1 MTGAQ
6 DIVTHRVQEL
16 LDSCITIFG
25 YKPSTQLTL
34 VYHPFSMAQQG
45 CRLLHSMHCQR

>member
-1 MTGAQ
+1 MTETR
-6 DIVTHRVQEL
+6 DIVTHRGQEL
-16 LDSCITIFG
+16 LDNCITSFG
-25 YKPSTQLTL
+25 YKSSIQLTL